1 MEGWQTQTVRKYA
14 VALVL
19 LLVASACGSGS
30 DEDSTGSPPS
40 TTICE
45 EAPHVSGAQRP
56 RDRVQVFVAN
66 GSGVPRRATAVS
78 EVLEAEGY
86 RVSKPG
92 NADPAETS
100 KVYYHPS
107 YAADARGIQS
117 LIFPCRVELIMP
129 MPYPDIEFVPD
140 SAVSRVRDANVVI
153 TLGSDMAGDT
163 S

>member
-1 MEGWQTQTVRKYA
+1 MRKYA

-40 TTICE
+40 TTVCE
-45 EAPHVSGAQRP
+45 DTAYNSGAQRP

-78 EVLEAEGY
+78 EILEAEGY

-153 TLGSDMAGDT
+153 TLGSDMAGDDSGRT
-163 S
+163 P